1 MNYSIRHVVC
11 PSCVSV
17 NRVSATRPAQQAK
30 CGKCHQPIFTGKP
43 AAADGTAFER
53 HITRNDI
60 PVVVD
65 FWASWC
71 GPCLAMAP
79 AYERAGAELEPRF
92 RLLKVNA
99 DEEQQLMAKCG
110 IRSIPTLMLFA
121 KGQPVAQNAGAMNTR
136 DIVAWA
142 RSHAPAD

>member
-1 MNYSIRHVVC
+1 MSDSISHVVC
-11 PSCVSV
+11 PSCGAV

-30 CGKCHQPIFTGKP
+30 CGKCHQPLFTGKP
-43 AAADGTAFER
+43 AAANGTCFER
-53 HITRNDI
+53 HITRNDT

-71 GPCLAMAP
+71 GPCAAMAP
-79 AYERAGAELEPRF
+79 AYERAAAELEPRF

-99 DEEQQLMAKCG
+99 DEEQQLMAKYG

-136 DIVAWA
+136 DIVAWVG
-142 RSHAPAD
+142 SHAPAD